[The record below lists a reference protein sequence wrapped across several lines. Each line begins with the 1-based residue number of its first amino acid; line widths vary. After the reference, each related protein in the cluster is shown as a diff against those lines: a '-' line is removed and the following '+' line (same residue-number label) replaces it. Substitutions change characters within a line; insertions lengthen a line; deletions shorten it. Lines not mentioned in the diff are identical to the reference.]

1 MIMELSEIKSKIE
14 DTVKTLPPD
23 KLKIALDLLEDL
35 KRTDEEET
43 QLLLDDI
50 GFMEEY
56 RQAKEDIRTGQTI
69 KWEDIKRDV

>member
-1 MIMELSEIKSKIE
+1 MELSEIKTKIE
-14 DTVKTLPPD
+14 NTVKTLPAH

-56 RQAKEDIRTGQTI
+56 RKAKEDIRTGQTI
-69 KWEDIKRDV
+69 KWEEIKRDV

>member
-1 MIMELSEIKSKIE
+1 MELSEIKIKIE
-14 DTVKTLPPD
+14 NTIKTLPSH
-23 KLKIALDLLEDL
+23 KLKIALDFLEDL

-43 QLLLDDI
+43 QILLDDI

>member
-1 MIMELSEIKSKIE
+1 MELSEIRSRIE
-14 DTVKTLPPD
+14 HTVKTLPAH
-23 KLKIALDLLEDL
+23 KLKIALDFLEDL

>member
-1 MIMELSEIKSKIE
+1 
-14 DTVKTLPPD
+14 
-23 KLKIALDLLEDL
+23 L

>member
-1 MIMELSEIKSKIE
+1 MELSEIKARIA
-14 DTVKTLPPD
+14 DTVRALPAR

-43 QLLLDDI
+43 QLLLNDT

-56 RQAKEDIRTGQTI
+56 RKAKEDIRTGRTI

>member
-1 MIMELSEIKSKIE
+1 MELSEIKTKIE
-14 DTVKTLPPD
+14 HTVKALPAH

-43 QLLLDDI
+43 QFLLDDI
-50 GFMEEY
+50 EFMEEY

>member
-14 DTVKTLPPD
+14 DTIKTLPPD
-23 KLKIALDLLEDL
+23 KLKIVLDLLEDL